1 MKIKLAILAGGSS
14 FEREISLKSAEEVVK
29 YINDEVYDVRVIEI
43 PKEKGSKWVGEILE
57 FSPDILLNLL
67 HGGDGENGAVSGL
80 LQCLGIKFIGNG
92 VLSGALC
99 MNKHICK
106 AVLKESGVPVCEE
119 VFIKKGEEFIDFE
132 EKIKELGFP
141 VIVKPNNGGGSIG
154 ISVAEDI
161 SEAKT
166 AVFEIF
172 QKYDDDVIVEKF
184 ISGREV
190 TCVVVRNGE
199 GLRVMPVLDI
209 SPNGGFY
216 DYNAKY
222 VDNSAKIGFS
232 TLPQFLKDMIED
244 IAKKV
249 FNICDCRGICC
260 VDFIVCKE
268 QVYFIEVN
276 TIPGFTAKS
285 NVTRTLN
292 ELGEDI
298 GEFLDGII
306 QGELSDKCKKSGF
319 FAD

>member
-1 MKIKLAILAGGSS
+1 MKIRLAVLAGGSS

-29 YINDEVYDVRVIEI
+29 YINRDTYDVKVIEV
-43 PKEKGSKWVGEILE
+43 PKEKCSNWVDEILA
-57 FSPDILLNLL
+57 FSPDILFNLL
-67 HGGDGENGAVSGL
+67 HGGDGENGSVSGL
-80 LQCLGIKFIGNG
+80 LQCLGIKFIGSG

-119 VFIKKGEEFIDFE
+119 VFIKNGEDIIDFE
-132 EKIKELGFP
+132 ERIKELGFP
-141 VIVKPNNGGGSIG
+141 LIIKPNNGGGSIG
-154 ISVAEDI
+154 ISVVSDI
-161 SEAKT
+161 SQAEA
-166 AVFEIF
+166 VIYEIF
-172 QKYDDDVIVEKF
+172 RQFNDDVIVEKF

-190 TCVVVRNGE
+190 TCVVADYGE
-199 GLRVMPVLDI
+199 GLKVMPVLDI

-222 VDNSAKIGFS
+222 VDNSAKVGFS
-232 TLPQFLKDMIED
+232 TLPEFLKDMIED

-249 FNICDCRGICC
+249 FYICECRGLCC

-276 TIPGFTAKS
+276 TNPGFTAKS
-285 NVTRTLN
+285 NITRTLE

-298 GEFLDGII
+298 GEFLDRVIKTEI
-306 QGELSDKCKKSGF
+306 ERD
-319 FAD
+319 

>member
-1 MKIKLAILAGGSS
+1 MKIRLAILAGGYS
-14 FEREISLKSAEEVVK
+14 FEKEISFSSAKEVVK
-29 YINDEVYDVRVIEI
+29 YINKDTYEVRVIEVL
-43 PKEKGSKWVGEILE
+43 KENGSKWIDELLA

-67 HGGDGENGAVSGL
+67 HGGEGENGSVSGL

-92 VLSGALC
+92 VLAGAIG

-106 AVLKESGVPVCEE
+106 AILKESGVPVCEE
-119 VFIKKGEEFIDFE
+119 VFIKNGYDFIDFE

-154 ISVAEDI
+154 ISVASDI
-161 SEAKT
+161 CQAKK
-166 AVFEIF
+166 AVYEIF
-172 QKYDDDVIVEKF
+172 QKYGDDVIVEKF
-184 ISGREV
+184 IVGREV
-190 TCVVVRNGE
+190 CCVVAESDN

-222 VDNSAKIGFS
+222 IDNSAKIGFS
-232 TLPQFLKDMIED
+232 TLPKFLQDMIED

-249 FNICDCRGICC
+249 FDICECRGLCC

-276 TIPGFTAKS
+276 TNPGFTAKS
-285 NVTRTLN
+285 NVTRTLE
-292 ELGEDI
+292 ELGENVGDFI
-298 GEFLDGII
+298 DGLIRS
-306 QGELSDKCKKSGF
+306 ELKKELQN
-319 FAD
+319 